1 MICKKCSKE
10 MTNIQGSAYMCEP
23 CGITQVVDPISVNRY
38 GVGTRL
44 AKKIPA
50 WMPKPRGCNC
60 SGQASWINDLGVSGA
75 EEKFDLIVDHLV
87 SQSSKTWMRH
97 SPESLRRKTAA
108 KWLRESID
116 EERANQ

>member
-1 MICKKCSKE
+1 MKCSQCPAD
-10 MTNIQGSAYMCEP
+10 MVDIQGSAYVCDS
-23 CGITQVVDPISVNRY
+23 CGYTHIVDRLSIKRT

-44 AKKIPA
+44 ADKIPS

-60 SGQASWINDLGVSGA
+60 SGQATWINNLGVSGA

-108 KWLRESID
+108 KWLREAID